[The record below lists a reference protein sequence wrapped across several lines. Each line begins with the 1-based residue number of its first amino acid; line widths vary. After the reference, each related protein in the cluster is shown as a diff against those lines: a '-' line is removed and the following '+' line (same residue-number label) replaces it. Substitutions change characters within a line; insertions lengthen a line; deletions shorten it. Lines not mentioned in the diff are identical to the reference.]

1 MRYSQQLLHGPYNA
15 PTLRRGDQTSCLARL
30 RCCHHRAQR
39 WPRCRALGTHGGGS
53 GILVDHEL
61 ARAIRCESAAAIRY
75 WWGASV
81 STIAWWRRA
90 LGVTVT
96 NNPRSGELLHDAARA
111 GAAAMR
117 EREWTE
123 EEGDAR
129 SATAIRFNLGQYL
142 RRYKRP
148 DSWSVK
154 QLALLGTVP
163 DANLARRLGRTAD
176 AVRLKRTRLGIPSA
190 LDRRRRENR
199 EGKPRAKRRERGP
212 NDYRGPRY
220 RRPSRR

>member
-1 MRYSQQLLHGPYNA
+1 MMPHG
-15 PTLRRGDQTSCLARL
+15 RV
-30 RCCHHRAQR
+30 
-39 WPRCRALGTHGGGS
+39 PRPC
-53 GILVDHEL
+53 
-61 ARAIRCESAAAIRY
+61 
-75 WWGASV
+75 
-81 STIAWWRRA
+81 
-90 LGVTVT
+90 
-96 NNPRSGELLHDAARA
+96 
-111 GAAAMR
+111 
-117 EREWTE
+117 
-123 EEGDAR
+123 
-129 SATAIRFNLGQYL
+129 ATAIRLNLGQYL
-142 RRYKRP
+142 RRHKRP